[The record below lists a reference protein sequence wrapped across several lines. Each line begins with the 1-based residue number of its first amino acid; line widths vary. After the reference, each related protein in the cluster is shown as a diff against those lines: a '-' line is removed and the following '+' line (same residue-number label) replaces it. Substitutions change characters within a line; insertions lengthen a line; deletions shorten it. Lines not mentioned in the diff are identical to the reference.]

1 MSNLMAMLLK
11 MQSSVQIAKVTK
23 GNELHVGDYVV
34 YVRGKNASAEL
45 ATGHVTKI
53 YENNKECSV
62 DGYAHVYDFR
72 VMKLI
77 QEE

>member
-1 MSNLMAMLLK
+1 M
-11 MQSSVQIAKVTK
+11 
-23 GNELHVGDYVV
+23 HVGDHVV